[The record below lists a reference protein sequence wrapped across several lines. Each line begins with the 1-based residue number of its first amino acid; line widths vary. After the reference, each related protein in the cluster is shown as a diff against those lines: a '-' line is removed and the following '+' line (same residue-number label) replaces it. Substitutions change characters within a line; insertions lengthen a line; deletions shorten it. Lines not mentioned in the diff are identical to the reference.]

1 MITAVTTR
9 RADCTLLVAFVF
21 AVAVAAGLGLLPS
34 GTESVSTRSTAGSA
48 VVIETTSESLL
59 EYEGP
64 SVLIPLSVPV
74 ALAGVALARRTRRTS
89 RTTGLLCLAGCVLGM
104 MSIGLFFLP
113 VPILLL
119 LAARWQSPV
128 PSARVGA

>member
-1 MITAVTTR
+1 MITGVTTR
-9 RADCTLLVAFVF
+9 RADCTLLLAFVF
-21 AVAVAAGLGLLPS
+21 AVAVAAGLALLPS
-34 GTESVSTRSTAGSA
+34 GTESLSTSSTAGSE

-64 SVLIPLSVPV
+64 SVLLPLSVPV
-74 ALAGVALARRTRRTS
+74 ALAGAALARRTRRTS
-89 RTTGLLCLAGCVLGM
+89 RITGLLCVAGCVLGM

-113 VPILLL
+113 VPVLLL

>member
-1 MITAVTTR
+1 MIPAVTAR
-9 RADCTLLVAFVF
+9 RADCTLLVAFGF
-21 AVAVAAGLGLLPS
+21 AVAVATGLALLPS
-34 GTESVSTRSTAGSA
+34 GTESVSTSSTAGSA
-48 VVIETTSESLL
+48 VVIDTTSESLL

-74 ALAGVALARRTRRTS
+74 ALAGVALARRTRRTC

-104 MSIGLFFLP
+104 MTVGLFFLP

>member
-1 MITAVTTR
+1 MTTQRADWVLVGAFVAAVT
-9 RADCTLLVAFVF
+9 
-21 AVAVAAGLGLLPS
+21 AALGLALLPT
-34 GTESVSTRSTAGSA
+34 GAESVTCCPDGAS
-48 VVIETTSESLL
+48 VVETTSESLL

-74 ALAGVALARRTRRTS
+74 VLSGIALARRTRRTS
-89 RTTGLLCLAGCVLGM
+89 RVTGVLCLAGCVLGL

-119 LAARWQSPV
+119 LAGRWQSTV
-128 PSARVGA
+128 SSATVGA